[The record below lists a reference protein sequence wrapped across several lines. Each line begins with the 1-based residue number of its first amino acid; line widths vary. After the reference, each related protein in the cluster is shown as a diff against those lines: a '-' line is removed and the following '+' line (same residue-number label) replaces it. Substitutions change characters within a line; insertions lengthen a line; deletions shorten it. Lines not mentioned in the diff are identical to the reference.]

1 MAPRL
6 REYEVKKLLSLCLLY
21 SRINTVCYRANG
33 NEVFKH
39 NRNVHA

>member
-21 SRINTVCYRANG
+21 SRINTGVLPS
-33 NEVFKH
+33 EWE
-39 NRNVHA
+39 